1 MRYYVEQ
8 SLSSFEFW
16 GGARDTAQA
25 LTMSQL
31 EQIEAI
37 LEDCGDLS
45 ETDINDLFWF
55 EPDRIAEW
63 LGYDDFEALQ
73 AANEVDE

>member
-8 SLSSFEFW
+8 SLNHFEFW
-16 GGARDTAQA
+16 GGARAVAGT
-25 LTMSQL
+25 LTIEQL
-31 EQIEAI
+31 EQIEGI
-37 LEDCGDLS
+37 LEDCGELS

-63 LGYDDFEALQ
+63 VGYDDFEALQ
-73 AANEVDE
+73 AANEADE